1 MRVKDTFHFSRGQVK
16 KKSRSSS
23 FLCLSLLRNDKETV
37 ATQAK
42 RLFKICFLVHA
53 FLVCSSSQTLVLTLV
68 YSEIGSDQH
77 ESTFLSNPSFR
88 ASMLHWVHLQF
99 CKFKKVDYKDSVKA
113 GHLATY
119 VASPLGICH
128 PRLKKG
134 KGRGRGRKMRKG
146 KGTLSPQFLPWLCA
160 NPGHARAATD
170 VDVFET
176 FASVYKH
183 HNQFNHFKS
192 KVNILWRTSL
202 WFDI

>member
-113 GHLATY
+113 VEDIGKCYNCREAAWPSGQRVGLAIRRSRVRVPLWPLAGFVLGRPEFKFSATLVNSQL
-119 VASPLGICH
+119 VAFCPLGFLILLCCIWIIC
-128 PRLKKG
+128 
-134 KGRGRGRKMRKG
+134 
-146 KGTLSPQFLPWLCA
+146 F
-160 NPGHARAATD
+160 
-170 VDVFET
+170 
-176 FASVYKH
+176 
-183 HNQFNHFKS
+183 
-192 KVNILWRTSL
+192 
-202 WFDI
+202 